1 MRQSNKNN
9 VTTMTMEVVEIVDL
23 GVNLWIVQEKNKG
36 VEWFETLSMSL
47 VNSEKK
53 ITRGREKKEGVTKE
67 NKQRLPER
75 ERKS

>member
-1 MRQSNKNN
+1 
-9 VTTMTMEVVEIVDL
+9 
-23 GVNLWIVQEKNKG
+23 
-36 VEWFETLSMSL
+36 MSL